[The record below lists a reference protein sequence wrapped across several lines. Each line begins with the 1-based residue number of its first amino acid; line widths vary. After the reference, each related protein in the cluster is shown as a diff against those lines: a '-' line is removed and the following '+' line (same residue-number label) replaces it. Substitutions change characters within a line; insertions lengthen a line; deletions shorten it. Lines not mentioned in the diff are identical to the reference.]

1 MESQNVWEKPDYF
14 RRRYIMNIFKRNPNR
29 IKRTREDIIFDTFN
43 YTFMIFLCVV
53 MLYPFLNTLAISL
66 NDATDS
72 IKGGIYLWPRVFTW
86 YNYEHVFDS
95 SHIFTATLTSVLRT
109 VIGTA
114 TSLLATAMVAYAIS
128 RQEFVLRRS
137 ITLIFVLTMYMHGG
151 LIPEFLLM
159 RNLGLIG
166 TFWVY
171 ILPGV
176 IGVFNLIVIRSFIEG
191 LPQSLFE
198 SAKIDGAGDFT
209 VFFKI
214 VLPLSL
220 PVLATVSLFV
230 AVGQWNSWFD
240 VFIYNSSKVEL
251 STLQY
256 ELMKLLQNS
265 NASMSSRSTAAI
277 HASGQVASA
286 NTVTPV
292 SVRATMTIVAS
303 VPIIC
308 VYPFLQKYF
317 VHGLTLGS
325 VK

>member
-1 MESQNVWEKPDYF
+1 MKIF
-14 RRRYIMNIFKRNPNR
+14 RRNRNA
-29 IKRTREDIIFDTFN
+29 IKRTREDIIFDSFN
-43 YTFMIFLCVV
+43 YTFLVLLCVV
-53 MLYPFLNTLAISL
+53 MLYPFLNTFAISL
-66 NDATDS
+66 NEATDS
-72 IKGGIYLWPRVFTW
+72 IKGGIYLWPRILTW
-86 YNYEHVFDS
+86 KNYEHVFDS
-95 SHIFTATLTSVLRT
+95 SHILQASVTSVLRT
-109 VIGTA
+109 VIGTG
-114 TSLLATAMVAYAIS
+114 TSLFATAMVAYAIS

-137 ITLIFVLTMYMHGG
+137 VTIIFVLTMYFNGG
-151 LIPEFLLM
+151 LIPNFLLM
-159 RNLGLIG
+159 RDLQLIG